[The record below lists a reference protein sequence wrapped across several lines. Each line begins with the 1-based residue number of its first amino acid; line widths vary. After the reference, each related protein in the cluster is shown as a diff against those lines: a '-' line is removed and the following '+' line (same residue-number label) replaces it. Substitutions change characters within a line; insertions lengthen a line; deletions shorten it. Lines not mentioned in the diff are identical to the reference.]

1 MARISTGANESCTSS
16 AKCCGAARRPAAVA
30 EGMILGECVNLT
42 RRLVNEPPSAMTPA
56 RFAEEASGLAA
67 TFGLEIDVWDEH
79 RLQQER
85 CGALL
90 AVARGSVHP
99 PRLVTIKYSGFRRG
113 RRAHGAGR
121 KGCHV

>member
-1 MARISTGANESCTSS
+1 
-16 AKCCGAARRPAAVA
+16 
-30 EGMILGECVNLT
+30 
-42 RRLVNEPPSAMTPA
+42 MTPA

-67 TFGLEIDVWDEH
+67 TFGLEIEVWDET

-99 PRLVTIKYSGFRRG
+99 PRLVTIKYQ
-113 RRAHGAGR
+113 GADEADAPIAWSEKVLR
-121 KGCHV
+121 LTPAATRSNPPMR